1 VHVFELGIEVGKVV
15 HSPPDV
21 AAVVEVAAGWPLG
34 SVIASAVAAAA
45 VAAEVVAGWTLEP
58 VADAEVATVTVPA
71 IATVQVESVFGPLSA
86 RVLAVVVAEQAVEE
100 AVEIVVDGARL
111 ADEPV
116 DVDVVAAEAGAAE
129 AAAAAPDAEAA
140 VAWHQMDAV
149 GKEGMKL
156 EIPVGGVAGAAAVR
170 ESDLGSALDSIVRI
184 ADSDRMASDVEQ
196 VLELDYTEYLDTGEL
211 EEVVD
216 HTYWP
221 NLILGKE
228 KHRNRWRIPTSQ
240 DLILLILI
248 VIPESGLGSHH
259 VNMESCV
266 GDCLMIERSMAGK
279 GWFVEVELK
288 MLWAAEGVQSM

>member
-1 VHVFELGIEVGKVV
+1 LIHAVGVAVWYRPEDGIEPGIEVGKEV

-86 RVLAVVVAEQAVEE
+86 RVLAVVVAKQAVEE

-111 ADEPV
+111 VDEPV
-116 DVDVVAAEAGAAE
+116 DVVVVVAAEAGAAE
-129 AAAAAPDAEAA
+129 AAAAAPGAEAA
-140 VAWHQMDAV
+140 VAWHPMDAA

-156 EIPVGGVAGAAAVR
+156 EIQVGGVAGAAAVL

-184 ADSDRMASDVEQ
+184 ADSDRMASGVEQ
-196 VLELDYTEYLDTGEL
+196 VLELDYTES
-211 EEVVD
+211 
-216 HTYWP
+216 
-221 NLILGKE
+221 LG
-228 KHRNRWRIPTSQ
+228 
-240 DLILLILI
+240 I
-248 VIPESGLGSHH
+248 VEP
-259 VNMESCV
+259 
-266 GDCLMIERSMAGK
+266 
-279 GWFVEVELK
+279 
-288 MLWAAEGVQSM
+288 